1 MTIYSMTPPANAFG
15 NLGQQLAGLQTGQQL
30 VPNVMQANTLSS
42 LLAPQ
47 GGLGLDGSG
56 MVPGLGSQ
64 LGAMPNSMLSPNM
77 LGSNTGGFFGNGM
90 GLGMN
95 MPTFGAAIGGLQSL
109 GSLAMGIKS
118 YGLMKDQHKL
128 TKEVTNTNLNNS
140 ITASNGALEDR
151 LRSRAQMNGTSED
164 DWKAEYEE
172 RKFKRG

>member
-1 MTIYSMTPPANAFG
+1 MTVYSLTPPANLFG
-15 NLGQQLAGLQTGQQL
+15 GLGQQLAGMPGGQQM

-47 GGLGLDGSG
+47 GGLGLNGTG

-64 LGAMPNSMLSPNM
+64 LAAMPNQLAPDMFNVN
-77 LGSNTGGFFGNGM
+77 NTGGFFGNGM

-95 MPTFGAAIGGLQSL
+95 MPTLQAGLGGLNAL
-109 GSLAMGIKS
+109 GSLAMGFKS

-140 ITASNGALEDR
+140 ITAANGALEDR
-151 LRSRAQMNGTSED
+151 LRTRAQMNGDTDEQ
-164 DWKAEYEE
+164 WKAEYEE